1 MHKSTLRNYIG
12 LLSLLFLAV
21 VGHSAV
27 KETYGIFSQSL
38 KVGGSTVAGSD
49 AALEVQSTTKGV
61 LFSPMTA
68 VQRNAIGTPRTG
80 LMVYNTD
87 TSQYNYYNGT
97 SWGILSGFAN
107 PMTTA
112 GDLIVGGGSGSPGRL
127 GIGATDTALVSNGSA
142 ASWAKLLN
150 ANIDT
155 AAAIAHSKMAALTAS
170 RVLVSD
176 GSGVVSASSV
186 TSTTLGYL
194 DIGSSLTT
202 LLAAKAPLANPT
214 FTGVVKV
221 DDGSVSAPSYTF
233 SNETNTGLYRK
244 AASTLGFSVAGTE
257 GIDVVNI
264 GSGLV
269 NVGFGQAAN
278 GTAYVPFVFTRSQ
291 NSDVYAQFNNPSTGN
306 ASSINFQLVPGTASG
321 RGLLLS
327 AYGDTYNTNTFLN
340 QKTSLHSDFNMLSL
354 VLGSD
359 YSGGDIEFTIGTPS
373 TAHQYLNVSTTAVA
387 AKNGAV
393 LSVDGSSSGTVTI
406 KAQAAAGT
414 YNFNLP
420 TSAGTSGQAL
430 LSGGGGSTAMTFG
443 TLGVGAGGTGL
454 TSFSSGDIL
463 YATGATTL
471 AALPKGADG
480 TILTL
485 ASGLPSWVSLGSG
498 LAVSQQ
504 NLLVNAEFRFAQ
516 AQTPGT
522 LTTLTDGGYGA
533 DQWYMLDSNG
543 GSTSQYARAAG
554 ESAGSTYTQFIG
566 QFRQVNASAKQIM
579 VCQPLTNAK
588 TLSMR
593 GKSVTFAYYARTD
606 STEITTLRTCIGE
619 WTGTVDSITKDVV
632 SSWGATPTWIGN
644 FACNNTP
651 ADQTIS
657 STWAQLST
665 TATISTSAN
674 NVIVCVWTPN
684 TEAQNDDFYLS
695 QTQLVEG
702 SAALSWGIV
711 RKTSLADYIEAA
723 HFYEKSYDVDTI
735 PASSTLTGML
745 MFTGNGNTASN
756 VRGTAYFKSTKFKSP
771 TMSFWDAV
779 GTASN
784 YTSWNG
790 GNTQTNGRTAS
801 ASWVATSLNSISF
814 NGSVADLSYGVHWA
828 ADSRL

>member
-186 TSTTLGYL
+186 TSTTLGY
-194 DIGSSLTT
+194 
-202 LLAAKAPLANPT
+202 
-214 FTGVVKV
+214 
-221 DDGSVSAPSYTF
+221 VSAPFYSF
-233 SNETNTGLYRK
+233 SSETNTGLYRRT
-244 AASTLGFSVAGTE
+244 ASTLGISAAGTE
-257 GIDVVNI
+257 GIDIQNL

-269 NVGFGQAAN
+269 NIGFGQTAN
-278 GTAYVPFVFTRSQ
+278 GSATAPFVFTRNQ
-291 NSDVYAQFNNPSTGN
+291 NSDVYAQFNNPNTGTS
-306 ASSINFQLVPGTASG
+306 SSINFQLVPGTASG
-321 RGLLLS
+321 RGLLFS
-327 AYGDTYNTNTFLN
+327 AYADTYNTNTFLN
-340 QKTSLHSDFNMLSL
+340 QKTSLHSDFNMSGL
-354 VLGSD
+354 VLGAD
-359 YSGGDIEFTIGTPS
+359 YSGADIEFTIGTPS

-387 AKNGAV
+387 AKNGAA
-393 LSVDGSSSGTVTI
+393 LSIDGSSSGTVSI

-414 YNFNLP
+414 YSFNLP
-420 TSAGTSGQAL
+420 TGAGTSGQAL

-454 TSFSSGDIL
+454 TSFSSGDVL

-480 TILTL
+480 TVLTL
-485 ASGLPSWVSLGSG
+485 ASGLPSWISLGVLTEDTARISG
-498 LAVSQQ
+498 TCSIPTGAPRVSTHGRPE
-504 NLLVNAEFRFAQ
+504 NLR
-516 AQTPGT
+516 
-522 LTTLTDGGYGA
+522 GA
-533 DQWYMLDSNG
+533 PIHSSS
-543 GSTSQYARAAG
+543 GS
-554 ESAGSTYTQFIG
+554 F
-566 QFRQVNASAKQIM
+566 
-579 VCQPLTNAK
+579 
-588 TLSMR
+588 
-593 GKSVTFAYYARTD
+593 
-606 STEITTLRTCIGE
+606 
-619 WTGTVDSITKDVV
+619 
-632 SSWGATPTWIGN
+632 
-644 FACNNTP
+644 
-651 ADQTIS
+651 
-657 STWAQLST
+657 
-665 TATISTSAN
+665 
-674 NVIVCVWTPN
+674 
-684 TEAQNDDFYLS
+684 
-695 QTQLVEG
+695 
-702 SAALSWGIV
+702 V
-711 RKTSLADYIEAA
+711 R
-723 HFYEKSYDVDTI
+723 
-735 PASSTLTGML
+735 
-745 MFTGNGNTASN
+745 
-756 VRGTAYFKSTKFKSP
+756 
-771 TMSFWDAV
+771 
-779 GTASN
+779 
-784 YTSWNG
+784 
-790 GNTQTNGRTAS
+790 
-801 ASWVATSLNSISF
+801 
-814 NGSVADLSYGVHWA
+814 
-828 ADSRL
+828 